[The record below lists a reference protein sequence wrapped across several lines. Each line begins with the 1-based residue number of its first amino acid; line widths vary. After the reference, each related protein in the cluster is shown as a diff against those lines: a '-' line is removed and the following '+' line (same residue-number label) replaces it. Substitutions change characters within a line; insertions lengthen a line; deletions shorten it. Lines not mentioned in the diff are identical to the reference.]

1 MLTQLDG
8 SPGCWG
14 DRSGAT
20 GGPVYTAY
28 AAHAAYTVYAAYAA
42 YAVHAAPRTPCMPRT
57 QCKPRTPRTPHTP
70 RTPRTPRTPCT
81 PRTPRTPWTGPPV
94 DHDWGCNLSNF
105 RRMSGSDSRKG
116 LVPVKALFQVVLPYL
131 TSGFCPFRPAGFRP
145 YIRRMSGSDGPK
157 GLVPV

>member
-42 YAVHAAPRTPCMPRT
+42 YAVYAAHAAYA
-57 QCKPRTPRTPHTP
+57 
-70 RTPRTPRTPCT
+70 
-81 PRTPRTPWTGPPV
+81 V
-94 DHDWGCNLSNF
+94 DGAAG
-105 RRMSGSDSRKG
+105 GS
-116 LVPVKALFQVVLPYL
+116 
-131 TSGFCPFRPAGFRP
+131 
-145 YIRRMSGSDGPK
+145 
-157 GLVPV
+157 